1 MLSENHLRLAA
12 KFGREPNRPA
22 DRYHP
27 LICHMLD
34 VAAVAEALWDTALS
48 PAMRGFFQEGLE
60 VRDDDTARR
69 WIAFLAGLHDLG
81 KACPAFQH
89 KYDRQHIATRLAGF
103 PLGQPV
109 GSAADPG
116 HAAVTGAA
124 CEKLFE
130 DRLKVRPDAATKL
143 AEVLAGHH
151 GWFPP
156 EFWRAA
162 GDRIGERDR
171 AAHAAYEEARAA
183 LFDELAALL
192 GVAPGSLTIDLPS
205 LPVSLALAG
214 FVSIADWIGSQ
225 ETFFPYA
232 PGTSDTTAYL
242 QRARA
247 AARDALQQLG
257 WTAAPQPPGPR
268 SFADLFPGRNPRPL
282 QEAVEQTLREPPPR
296 FTIIEAPTGEGKTEA
311 ALQIVDAWAGHGRP
325 AAYLALPTQ
334 ATANQLHGRARSFL
348 ETAYPG
354 QPVNLQLVHGGVL
367 LDSRTVEPG
376 MVADDAAGPDEAGV
390 RAAEWFLPRRRA
402 ILAPW
407 GVGTIDQ
414 ALLAALPVKFL
425 GVRHFGLAGKVLVV
439 DEVHAYDTYMTGLLE
454 RLLEWMGAYG
464 VPVVLLSA
472 TLPAGRRAA
481 LMNAYAAGRGV
492 EPLWPTDQP
501 ARYPLITALQADGA
515 VVSRPFDASRPASL
529 GVDWV
534 SADPAATVQLLSRQ
548 LRDGGCA
555 AVMCNTVARAQ
566 EMFRAL
572 QVHFGDDVQLFHARF
587 TARDRDRLERA
598 CLAAF
603 GPPGTGERP
612 HRRVLVAT
620 QVVEQSLDLDFDVM
634 VSDFAPVDLLLQ
646 RAGRL
651 QRHDRGQR
659 PWPRTLHLRLDLDAD
674 GFPAF
679 DDGTTAVYDEHI
691 LLRTWLQLR
700 GRPGI
705 ALPGDVADLVDAV
718 YADDDTPP
726 VGLEP
731 ALETRWAA
739 THARL
744 REAQASLEGAAL
756 HARIRKPEPGQFL
769 ADLAN
774 LSLEEDRPDLPRV
787 AQALTRLAEPSVPLI
802 LLGPGETLPS
812 ADQLTF
818 ERVRDLLERSLTVSG
833 WYARV
838 LREALSVPPAFARKA
853 ALRDHRPVWLDAE
866 GRAEVAGLEL
876 SYSPITGL
884 EVTKRP

>member
-1 MLSENHLRLAA
+1 MLSEAHVRLAA
-12 KFGREPNRPA
+12 KFGHEPNRPP

-48 PAMRGFFQEGLE
+48 PATRGFFQEGLE
-60 VRDDDTARR
+60 VSDDATARR
-69 WIAFLAGLHDLG
+69 WTAFLAGLHDLG

-89 KYDRQHIATRLAGF
+89 KYDREHIAARLAGF
-103 PLGQPV
+103 PLGQP
-109 GSAADPG
+109 AAPATDPG

-124 CEKLFE
+124 CERLFNE
-130 DRLKVRPDAATKL
+130 RLAVAPDAATKL

-151 GWFPP
+151 GWFPRK
-156 EFWRAA
+156 FWEAVGRK
-162 GDRIGERDR
+162 IGEQDIQVR
-171 AAHAAYEEARAA
+171 AAYEDARAA
-183 LFDELAALL
+183 LFGQLATLL
-192 GVAPGSLTIDLPS
+192 GVTPGSLTIDVPS
-205 LPVSLALAG
+205 LPVCLALAG
-214 FVSIADWIGSQ
+214 FVSVADWIGSQ
-225 ETFFPYA
+225 DTFFPYA
-232 PGTSDTTAYL
+232 PGTSDTAAYL
-242 QRARA
+242 ERARA

-257 WTAAPQPPGPR
+257 WTAPPRPAGPR
-268 SFADLFPGRNPRPL
+268 SFTDLFPGRTPRPL
-282 QEAVEQTLREPPPR
+282 QEAIEHLLLESPPLLA
-296 FTIIEAPTGEGKTEA
+296 IVEAPTGEGKTEA
-311 ALQIVDAWAGHGRP
+311 ALHIVDAWAAQGRP

-376 MVADDAAGPDEAGV
+376 MVADDASGPDEASV
-390 RAAEWFLPRRRA
+390 RAAQWFLPRRRA

-407 GVGTIDQ
+407 GVGTVDQ

-439 DEVHAYDTYMTGLLE
+439 DEVHAYDTYMAGLLE

-472 TLPAGRRAA
+472 TLPAGRRAS
-481 LMNAYAAGRGV
+481 LVGAYAGGLGV
-492 EPLWPTDQP
+492 ELKWPAARP
-501 ARYPLITALQADGA
+501 ARYPLITALKSDGTI
-515 VVSRPFDASRPASL
+515 VSRPFDASRPASL
-529 GVDWV
+529 GVSWV
-534 SADPAATVQLLSRQ
+534 SADPAATVQLLSQQ

-555 AVMCNTVARAQ
+555 AVICNTIARAQ

-572 QVHFGDDVQLFHARF
+572 QAHFGQDVQLFHARF
-587 TARDRDRLERA
+587 TARDRGRLEGD

-603 GPPGTGERP
+603 GPPGTGHRPER
-612 HRRVLVAT
+612 RILVAT

-651 QRHDRGQR
+651 QRHDRGER
-659 PWPRTLHLRLDLDAD
+659 PWPRTLHLRLDFDAD
-674 GFPAF
+674 GIPSF

-700 GRPGI
+700 SKDSI
-705 ALPGDVADLVDAV
+705 ALPSDVADLVDAV
-718 YADDDTPP
+718 YADHDTPP
-726 VGLEP
+726 AGLAP
-731 ALETRWAA
+731 ALETRWAVTA
-739 THARL
+739 ARL
-744 REAQASLEGAAL
+744 RDGQASLERAAL
-756 HARIRKPEPGQFL
+756 HARIRTPKPGQFL
-769 ADLAN
+769 ADLVD

-787 AQALTRLAEPSVPLI
+787 AQALTRLAEPSVQLV
-802 LLGPGETLPS
+802 LLGPGDKLPS

-818 ERVRDLLERSLTVSG
+818 EGVRDLLARSVTVSG
-833 WYARV
+833 WYARR
-838 LREALSVPPAFARKA
+838 LRKALGVPSAFARKA

-866 GRAEVAGLEL
+866 NRAEVDGLEL

-884 EVTKRP
+884 EVSQPK